1 MAINPMPS
9 PIDYMGMQPQID
21 PGRALLQ
28 GLQVGSAIRGM
39 RQQRQQEEEAARMK
53 EQFSIDMQSY
63 LANPTAAGSR
73 ELILKYPQM
82 REVVAENWSSLSKEM
97 QDEEFKFATNVSM
110 ALKSNNPEV
119 AARLIEQRRD
129 AFANAG
135 MDTTSLDTML
145 ETANTNPTALPVMAN
160 LYGASLNPEKWGKVM
175 ALTEEKKRY
184 RILSPEEAQQ
194 KVPNYNPAFAYQETD
209 NGEIKILAGAGGEEA
224 GPDTVQSSEILPDGT
239 RLITMRSGK
248 TIVEDAAG
256 NALTGEAR
264 AEAIKKGREY
274 GIEITGR
281 GAKERGIGTLDAETI
296 GASFKTIEKIQA
308 NLSNL
313 DAAIAAIDDGA
324 NTGVIAQKFPSWNAS
339 TIALKNVRNRLGL
352 DVIGSV
358 TFGALSEQEL
368 DLALETALPTNLNE
382 AELRQWLV
390 DKKTAQQ
397 KLSDYLTEQVVFLRE
412 GNNSVADWV
421 EYINRNAAQP
431 SGTAAE
437 PTGGAPPIGTVQ
449 DGYQF
454 LGGDPADSRNWEKL

>member
-73 ELILKYPQM
+73 DLILKYPQM

-160 LYGASLNPEKWGKVM
+160 LYGASLDPEKWGDYVN
-175 ALTEEKKRY
+175 A
-184 RILSPEEAQQ
+184 I
-194 KVPNYNPAFAYQETD
+194 
-209 NGEIKILAGAGGEEA
+209 GGEEA
-224 GPDTVQSSEILPDGT
+224 EEYRILTPEEVAQNPGLDPTKTYQQNTVTKKISQVGGGGT
-239 RLITMRSGK
+239 TVSVDLGQERAT
-248 TIVEDAAG
+248 AA
-256 NALTGEAR
+256 LEKLDIPR
-264 AEAIKKGREY
+264 AEEFAAAAASARSFARDAKIINELLKGKGGGQRV
-274 GIEITGR
+274 
-281 GAKERGIGTLDAETI
+281 KL
-296 GASFKTIEKIQA
+296 
-308 NLSNL
+308 
-313 DAAIAAIDDGA
+313 
-324 NTGVIAQKFPSWNAS
+324 
-339 TIALKNVRNRLGL
+339 
-352 DVIGSV
+352 
-358 TFGALSEQEL
+358 
-368 DLALETALPTNLNE
+368 E
-382 AELRQWLV
+382 AELAKRFGIETDLV
-390 DKKTAQQ
+390 RVNDLVSSLATRGATQLRAPGSGSQSDTEFNAFVSAYPSLTSSEGGRDLLAKYSESFAKRSA
-397 KLSDYLTEQVVFLRE
+397 KLADHARKLIRE
-412 GNNSVADWV
+412 DRYSEEEMARFDDSLGPILGEDFYSL
-421 EYINRNAAQP
+421 IGGQMPQAAAPAAP
-431 SGTAAE
+431 SGGVDAGN
-437 PTGGAPPIGTVQ
+437 PLLQ
-449 DGYQF
+449 
-454 LGGDPADSRNWEKL
+454 

>member
-9 PIDYMGMQPQID
+9 PIDYVGMQPQIN
-21 PGRALLQ
+21 PGRALLE

-53 EQFSIDMQSY
+53 EQFSADMQSY

-110 ALKSNNPEV
+110 ALQSNPEV

-145 ETANTNPTALPVMAN
+145 ETAKNNPTALPVMAN
-160 LYGASLNPEKWGKVM
+160 LYGASLDPEKWGDVM

-209 NGEIKILAGAGGEEA
+209 KGEIKVLPGAGGEEA

-256 NALTGEAR
+256 NTLTGEAR
-264 AEAIKKGREY
+264 AEAIKTGREY
-274 GIEITGR
+274 GVELTGAGSQAR
-281 GAKERGIGTLDAETI
+281 ASGTLSAQQI
-296 GASFKTIEKIQA
+296 GRTFEGINNIRNS
-308 NLSNL
+308 LSNL
-313 DAAIAAIDDGA
+313 DNAIAAIDAGA
-324 NTGVIAQKFPSWNAS
+324 SSGVIANKFPSIRAS
-339 TIALKNVRNRLGL
+339 TIALNNAQANLGL
-352 DVIGSV
+352 DVIKST
-358 TFGALSEQEL
+358 TFGALSEPEL
-368 DLALETALPTNLNE
+368 KLALQTGLPTDLE
-382 AELRQWLV
+382 PTALRQWLV
-390 DKKTAQQ
+390 DKKAAQE
-397 KLSDYLTEQVVFLRE
+397 KLIGYMTEQARFLSA
-412 GNNSVADWV
+412 GNSLADWLDEV
-421 EYINRNAAQP
+421 QRRQQEQP
-431 SGTAAE
+431 SSSAAE
-437 PTGGAPPIGTVQ
+437 STGGTPPIGTVQ